1 MEQQFSVFYFTCDHV
16 ILCVVVLKYDPTFVV
31 DDMYVLQL
39 GFHPVAVVSK
49 LVQNQKETDIYKRRN
64 NILPIQ
70 KQVEEVEYNKENQ
83 IIVRQCT
90 TQNLQTAT

>member
-16 ILCVVVLKYDPTFVV
+16 ILCVVMLKYSPTFVV
-31 DDMYVLQL
+31 DDDDIYVLQL

-49 LVQNQKETDIYKRRN
+49 LVQNRKETDIYKRRN

-70 KQVEEVEYNKENQ
+70 KHRIHKIESKHTKPKNRLKKN
-83 IIVRQCT
+83 IKKCK
-90 TQNLQTAT
+90 